1 MSHALTSATLFET
14 APPTP
19 QSHPLTS
26 YPHLEDIPGLPKP
39 NFTKTISPPEEPT
52 IQKTMAKPRLIILIR
67 HAQSEGNSTFS
78 PKFHFPTLVA
88 LSDKPASSRITIS
101 NILTTNPPFPRK
113 PRNTPK
119 RTRPQGKAHPRRL
132 VTSPRSRP
140 PSTPPPPPRRHA
152 ANLYIAVPSHPRN
165 YRRAPGDADL
175 GRSRAL
181 AVS

>member
-26 YPHLEDIPGLPKP
+26 YPHLEDIPELPKP

-52 IQKTMAKPRLIILIR
+52 IPKKNYGKATVDYT
-67 HAQSEGNSTFS
+67 HSTCPVRRKQYVF
-78 PKFHFPTLVA
+78 PKIPLPYSYA

-140 PSTPPPPPRRHA
+140 PSTPPPPSRRHA
-152 ANLYIAVPSHPRN
+152 ANLHIAVPSHPRN
-165 YRRAPGDADL
+165 HRRAPRDADL
-175 GRSRAL
+175 GRS
-181 AVS
+181 